1 MDLLNSALGALKG
14 GPEGSGGSLLEN
26 VLALVQNKESGGL
39 QGLVKSLS
47 DNGLG
52 DAVASWVGT
61 GSNLPV
67 SGDALAKALGPER
80 VQAMAQAA
88 GVSVPEA
95 SGQLASML
103 PQLIDSLTPGGTV
116 PEDGLLA
123 KGIALARSRLG

>member
-14 GPEGSGGSLLEN
+14 GSEGSGGGLLEGI
-26 VLALVQNKESGGL
+26 LSLVQNKESGGL

-67 SGDALAKALGPER
+67 SGDALTKALGPER

-88 GVSVPEA
+88 GVSAPEA
-95 SGQLASML
+95 SGQLASLL
-103 PQLIDSLTPGGTV
+103 PRLIDSLTPGGSV
-116 PEDGLLA
+116 PDNDVLA
-123 KGIALARSRLG
+123 KGIALVRSRLG